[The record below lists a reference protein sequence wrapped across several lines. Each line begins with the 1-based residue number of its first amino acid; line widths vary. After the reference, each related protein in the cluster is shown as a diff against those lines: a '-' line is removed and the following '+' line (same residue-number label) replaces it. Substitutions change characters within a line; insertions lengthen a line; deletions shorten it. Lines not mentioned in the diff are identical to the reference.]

1 MRLFIVGFMGAGK
14 TTIGRRLA
22 KKLDY
27 QFIDL
32 DELFEQKFHYS
43 IANFFDHFGEEKF
56 REIEHELLK
65 QTIQENDNVIISTG
79 GGTPCF
85 YTNMD
90 IMNEHGLT
98 LYIKM
103 HKDSLKHRLLMSKRR
118 RPVLP
123 GLKEDEMELFINKL
137 MDYRGPIYEQAQ
149 LTVKGEDLKIEAIV
163 SLLPISY

>member
-1 MRLFIVGFMGAGK
+1 
-14 TTIGRRLA
+14 
-22 KKLDY
+22 
-27 QFIDL
+27 
-32 DELFEQKFHYS
+32 
-43 IANFFDHFGEEKF
+43 
-56 REIEHELLK
+56 
-65 QTIQENDNVIISTG
+65 
-79 GGTPCF
+79 
-85 YTNMD
+85 
-90 IMNEHGLT
+90 MNEHGLT

>member
-1 MRLFIVGFMGAGK
+1 MGAGK
-14 TTIGRRLA
+14 TTIGRKLA
-22 KKLDY
+22 KKLNY
-27 QFIDL
+27 EFIDL

-65 QTIQENDNVIISTG
+65 ETLSENDNVIISTG

-85 YTNMD
+85 YNNMD
-90 IMNEHGLT
+90 LMNAHGLT

-103 HKDSLKHRLLMSKRR
+103 HKDSLKHRLLRSKRR

-123 GLKEDEMELFINKL
+123 GLKEEEMELFINKL
-137 MDYRGPIYEQAQ
+137 MEVREPVYEKAK
-149 LTVKGEDLKIEAIV
+149 LKVKGEDLKLEQ
-163 SLLPISY
+163 LLPLLPVPD

>member
-1 MRLFIVGFMGAGK
+1 MRIFIVGFMGAGK
-14 TTIGRRLA
+14 TTVGRRLA
-22 KKLDY
+22 KRLKY

-65 QTIQENDNVIISTG
+65 ETLENNDDVVISTG

-85 YTNMD
+85 YDNMD
-90 IMNEHGLT
+90 LMNESGLT

-103 HKDSLKHRLLMSKRR
+103 HEDSLKHRLIRSKRR

-123 GLKEDEMELFINKL
+123 GLEEDEMEIFISKL
-137 MDYRGPIYEQAQ
+137 MEVREPIYDKAKVK
-149 LTVKGEDLKIEAIV
+149 VKGEDLKVEHILP
-163 SLLPISY
+163 LLPLPG

>member
-22 KKLDY
+22 RKLDY

-103 HKDSLKHRLLMSKRR
+103 HKDSLKHRLLRSKRR

-137 MDYRGPIYEQAQ
+137 MDCRGPIYEQAQ

-163 SLLPISY
+163 SLLPIPY